1 MSKSLL
7 PGELMGFFT
16 DNRERFNKEA
26 LCIAEDEVT
35 GIEVWIT
42 EKGGYP
48 YFSITCDGYELH
60 SVECVSGADS
70 IETYREILDKFID
83 DEEDEV
89 IVEKEDKLIIEDDE
103 EDSLLDDEQ
112 YCRNDQIYC
121 SVMDMLDVMLDNCT
135 EELGIEPG
143 DIEQIAFTV
152 EKKLHDDY
160 GIAVQHPVVLVDKD
174 GNEYVEEYPWDPDWQ
189 EKE

>member
-1 MSKSLL
+1 MSRSLL
-7 PGELMGFFT
+7 PGELMEFFI
-16 DNRERFNKEA
+16 DNRQRFNNEA
-26 LCIAEDEVT
+26 LCIAEDDLT
-35 GIEVWIT
+35 GMEVWIT

-48 YFSITCDGYELH
+48 YFSVCCDGYELH
-60 SVECVSGADS
+60 CVECVSGADAIS
-70 IETYREILDKFID
+70 AYRDILEDFIND
-83 DEEDEV
+83 EDEP
-89 IVEKEDKLIIEDDE
+89 VEEKTSTSTELEDD